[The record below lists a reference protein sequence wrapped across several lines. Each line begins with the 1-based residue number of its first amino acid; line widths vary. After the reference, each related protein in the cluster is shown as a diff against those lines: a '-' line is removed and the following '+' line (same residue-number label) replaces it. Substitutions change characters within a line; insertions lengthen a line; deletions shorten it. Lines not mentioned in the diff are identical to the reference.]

1 MKPALASN
9 RLTDRY
15 QSEAACITGI
25 VAAIEDQASWSNAA
39 ERNRGAGPIV

>member
-1 MKPALASN
+1 VVMKPALASN

-25 VAAIEDQASWSNAA
+25 RAFASNAMTLSP
-39 ERNRGAGPIV
+39 AGK